1 MMSKRAV
8 GVPVSKPP
16 GPQPNHWSGVAPKG
30 GRWDIWCGNSATVLS
45 QLPATSFDCA
55 VTSPPY
61 FWLRDYEE
69 VEQIGR
75 EETVTEYIEAI
86 AAVMDHVGRLL
97 RPEGTLFLN
106 LGDTYYSG
114 RGESRGIDEK
124 NKKRRFGL
132 RAVDK
137 GGGLGLGLRGK
148 SLIGI
153 PWRVAIRMAEQG
165 WVLRSSIIWHR
176 NHTFLE
182 VVKDRPRRSYEYIFL
197 FVKNR
202 RYYFNRDKLDK
213 NCEEDLWVVT
223 NKPSP
228 CNGVKTAPFPDELVE
243 RCLELGCPAGG
254 DVLDPFVG
262 SGTTVKV
269 AVASGR
275 NATGVDLN
283 RGYCRYAVRQLESLE
298 G

>member
-1 MMSKRAV
+1 MSTRAITSAAKDLIIQKNFSWKDE
-8 GVPVSKPP
+8 SKS
-16 GPQPNHWSGVAPKG
+16 NWAIH
-30 GRWDIWCGNSATVLS
+30 CGDAATVLAGM
-45 QLPATSFDCA
+45 PDASFDCT

-61 FWLRDYEE
+61 FWLRDYD
-69 VEQIGR
+69 VKQQIGR
-75 EETVTEYIEAI
+75 ENTVTEYIDAVC
-86 AAVMDHVGRLL
+86 AVMSQVSRVLK
-97 RPEGTLFLN
+97 PTGTLFLN

-114 RGESRGIDEK
+114 RGESRGVDEK

-132 RAVDK
+132 RAVDR
-137 GGGLGLGLRGK
+137 GGGLGLGLKSK

-176 NHTFLE
+176 NHTFSE
-182 VVKDRPRRSYEYIFL
+182 AVKDRPRRSYEYIFL

-202 RYYFNRDKLDK
+202 RYYFNQLAAGAD
-213 NCEEDLWVVT
+213 EDLWLVT

-228 CNGVKTAPFPDELVE
+228 SNGIKTAPFPEELVE
-243 RCLELGCPAGG
+243 RCLNIGCPEGG
-254 DVLDPFVG
+254 QVLDPFVG

-275 NATGVDLN
+275 HGTGIDLN
-283 RGYCRYAVRQLESLE
+283 ESYCRFVVEMLSK

>member
-1 MMSKRAV
+1 MGKANPNSVVGSTVQEIRAWSDSTSK
-8 GVPVSKPP
+8 
-16 GPQPNHWSGVAPKG
+16 
-30 GRWDIWCGNSATVLS
+30 GNSWAIHCGDAATVLARMEE
-45 QLPATSFDCA
+45 QIFDCV

-61 FWLRDYEE
+61 FWLRDYQ
-69 VEQIGR
+69 VAQQIGR
-75 EETVTEYIEAI
+75 EETVTEYIDAI
-86 AAVMDHVGRLL
+86 CAVMKQVSRVLKTTGSV
-97 RPEGTLFLN
+97 FLN

-114 RGESRGIDEK
+114 RGESRSIDEK

-132 RAVDK
+132 RAVDR
-137 GGGLGLGLRGK
+137 GGGLGLGLKSK

-176 NHTFLE
+176 KNTFSE

-202 RYYFNRDKLDK
+202 RYYFNRSHLTKDS
-213 NCEEDLWVVT
+213 EEDLWVFT
-223 NKPSP
+223 NKPTPS
-228 CNGVKTAPFPDELVE
+228 NGVKTAPFPEELVE
-243 RCLELGCPAGG
+243 RCVSLGCPERGH
-254 DVLDPFVG
+254 VLDPFVG

-275 NATGVDLN
+275 NGTGIDLN
-283 RGYCRYAVRQLESLE
+283 ETYCRHAVKQLAAVK
-298 G
+298 GP